1 MENVVKRREKYRDKL
16 NFSYHLDVIYI
27 GSIVAT
33 HYDIAL
39 MALNAGKHVLCEK
52 PLSINEKQCKRIVK
66 TAQEKNLFFME
77 GIWSRF
83 FESYKF
89 LRRRIDDGD
98 LGEIKEINLEFG
110 FPLANTQRLFLKNG
124 GGSILDLAPYPI
136 QIALWAFNAE
146 PTKTIAFGKLNEDG
160 LDVELTG
167 EFHFLNGGIVKFK
180 ISCLNALSNECCIK
194 GSKGEILVSLL
205 FMLHLSCAEA
215 FNWPLFFFLILFYFT
230 FFFLLLL
237 ISGHKFMSLL
247 RTEIS
252 FPLSC
257 PVPTSKKLSSVKRG
271 KKSFI
276 FS

>member
-1 MENVVKRREKYRDKL
+1 MKEAREGKKNYCDKL

-52 PLSINEKQCKRIVK
+52 PLSINEKQCKRIIK
-66 TAQEKNLFFME
+66 TAREKNLFFME

-110 FPLANTQRLFLKNG
+110 FPLANTPRLFLRNG
-124 GGSILDLAPYPI
+124 GGCVLDLSCYPI
-136 QIALWAFNAE
+136 QMALWVFGAE
-146 PTKTIAFGKLNEDG
+146 PTKTIAFGKVNEDG
-160 LDVELTG
+160 LDMELTG

-205 FMLHLSCAEA
+205 FILHFIS
-215 FNWPLFFFLILFYFT
+215 FS
-230 FFFLLLL
+230 L

-252 FPLSC
+252 FPLC
-257 PVPTSKKLSSVKRG
+257 PAPVTVKKKG
-271 KKSFI
+271 KMKV
-276 FS
+276 FSAPFRKVYEI